1 MAVIAEEVEKL
12 KVENKYLTELI
23 EEKLDELEKAKIA
36 KEEEEA
42 ARKLAEEEE
51 AKKKGGKKGAPAPAA
66 PAKKK

>member
-1 MAVIAEEVEKL
+1 MAVIAEEVEKM
-12 KVENKYLTELI
+12 KVENKYLADQI
-23 EEKLDELEKAKIA
+23 EEKLQELERAKIE

-66 PAKKK
+66 PVKKK